1 MEDKFKDLTI
11 KKSNFIS
18 FKKGS
23 ISKEYTFGKSL
34 GSGSFG
40 TVREAIHK
48 ITGNVRAVKILKK
61 SEQDEE
67 KLFLEVDI
75 LARLSHPNI
84 MQIYEFYDD
93 NTNFYIVSEYCP
105 GGELFDC
112 ITEKGVFTE
121 KEACFLMKQILS
133 GICYSHE
140 NKVVHRDLKPE
151 NILLDDKSD
160 NPILKLIDWGGARYF
175 LKHKKMNRIN
185 GTPYY
190 IAPEVLAESYDEKCD
205 VWSCGVILYI
215 LLCGYPPFNGES
227 DSDIMMSVRKGK
239 YDFPVEEWATVS
251 KDAKDLVNKMLTY
264 DPKKRFSAKDCLSHS
279 WIEKYNQLENSKI
292 NESAI
297 QKMKKFKVY

>member
-1 MEDKFKDLTI
+1 MENKFKDLTI

-18 FKKGS
+18 YKKGS

-40 TVREAIHK
+40 TVREAYHK
-48 ITGNVRAVKILKK
+48 LTGNTRAVKILKK

-93 NTNFYIVSEYCP
+93 NTNFYIVSEFCQ

-112 ITEKGVFTE
+112 ITDKGVFTE
-121 KEACFLMKQILS
+121 KEACNLLKQIVS

-151 NILLDDKSD
+151 NILLDDKTD
-160 NPILKLIDWGGARYF
+160 NPVLKIIDFGGGKYF
-175 LKHKKMNRIN
+175 
-185 GTPYY
+185 Y
-190 IAPEVLAESYDEKCD
+190 IF
-205 VWSCGVILYI
+205 LYI
-215 LLCGYPPFNGES
+215 F
-227 DSDIMMSVRKGK
+227 
-239 YDFPVEEWATVS
+239 
-251 KDAKDLVNKMLTY
+251 
-264 DPKKRFSAKDCLSHS
+264 
-279 WIEKYNQLENSKI
+279 
-292 NESAI
+292 
-297 QKMKKFKVY
+297 